1 MKVRMRFYTRINEK
15 GCVETICTC
24 RLGKEPCLLT
34 SFAGISKQNPMDT
47 HNEYTG
53 KLVAFKKM
61 LAGIADRETRAQAGK
76 HFHEHYKPESDRQKG
91 FPTHFDGFPIDPP
104 DREKGR
110 YLKVKYEYVPVGD
123 GEIKPDPID
132 KGYEADSMRLMVH
145 DKHVGK
151 DLDLRLR
158 KIATH
163 TTNITNAI
171 KEIDRLM
178 GGGDENYLRND

>member
-1 MKVRMRFYTRINEK
+1 MKIKMKFYTMINEK
-15 GCVETICTC
+15 GCVETCCYLDIGDGFEYFGT
-24 RLGKEPCLLT
+24 
-34 SFAGISKQNPMDT
+34 SKQNPLDK
-47 HNEYTG
+47 HNEHIGNRTALIELLTG
-53 KLVAFKKM
+53 ESDSF
-61 LAGIADRETRAQAGK
+61 TRKNRLEIWQ

-132 KGYEADSMRLMVH
+132 RGYEADSMRLMVH